1 MRRAVFVLTL
11 ALAGVGFTHSELESS
26 TPAAGEVLQGVPPE
40 VSLTF
45 TEAAE
50 VRFSTFKVYP
60 LGADLGSADL
70 STNSAEARL
79 NGLAGQLVSEV
90 LEAQGDEDARA
101 DTGVSTPERTTQ
113 TVTLPLKPDLGP
125 DVYVVMWRVLSVD
138 SHTSQGFV
146 TFRVAP

>member
-11 ALAGVGFTHSELESS
+11 ALTGVGFAHSDLESS
-26 TPAAGEVLQGVPPE
+26 TPAAGEVLPAAPAE
-40 VSLTF
+40 VTLTF

-60 LGADLGSADL
+60 LGANLDFSADD
-70 STNSAEARL
+70 AEARL

-90 LEAQGDEDARA
+90 LEAQGDDDARA
-101 DTGVSTPERTTQ
+101 DTGVSTPERTTE

-125 DVYVVMWRVLSVD
+125 GVYVVMWRMLSVD

-146 TFRVAP
+146 TFRVSP

>member
-1 MRRAVFVLTL
+1 MKHAFILTL
-11 ALAGVGFTHSELESS
+11 ALTGVGFAHSELESS
-26 TPAAGEVLQGVPPE
+26 NPAAGEVLQAAPTE

-60 LGADLGSADL
+60 LGADLGSAGL
-70 STNSAEARL
+70 LTNSAEARL

-90 LEAQGDEDARA
+90 LETQGDADARA
-101 DTGVSTPERTTQ
+101 DTGVSTPERTTE
-113 TVTLPLKPDLGP
+113 TVTLPLKPDIGP
-125 DVYVVMWRVLSVD
+125 GVYVVMWRVLSVD

-146 TFRVAP
+146 TFWVAP